1 MESMHNVT
9 LLFVDDEPLILRSLV
24 RALKNEPYHV
34 LTANS
39 GEEGLELLKEHPID
53 VVISDKM
60 MPNMSGIEFLGEVAE
75 QYPDTLRIM
84 LTAFTDLEGLI
95 HAINQGKVWGYL
107 QKPFEIDSIKL
118 TIEQALQTK
127 MLIAERNMLRSSLAR
142 YKNEYRAKFYRFVG
156 DSVAMQTV
164 YRAIEK
170 AGPSRANVFITGS
183 SGTGKELAAEA
194 IHNSSERSSKP
205 FICLNCAAIPKDL
218 MESEIFGHIKGAFSG
233 AIANREGAASEADGG
248 TLFLDELGEMD
259 IALQAKILRFVQTGT
274 FQKVGSAKTEKVD
287 VRFVC
292 ATNRD
297 PHQAIADNYLRE
309 DLFYR
314 LNVISIDMPPLHDR
328 GRDVLLLAKHFLQQ
342 FSELENKIFVG
353 FSDSAEQLIL
363 QFDWPGNVRQL
374 ENFIHSIVVMSDG
387 PLIDYDVI
395 QAHLPSDLSIPVQPK
410 GEEQPKQVTKAP
422 QDQLT
427 HIKQRDDKK
436 VAPLAEVERV
446 AIEQALLVC
455 DDNVVKAAS
464 LLEVSPSTLY
474 RKIQQWSEATS

>member
-1 MESMHNVT
+1 MEPIHNIT
-9 LLFVDDEPLILRSLV
+9 LLFVDDEPLILRSLI
-24 RALKNEPYHV
+24 RALRDEPYEV

-39 GEEGLELLKEHPID
+39 GEEGLALLEERPID

-75 QYPDTLRIM
+75 RYPDTLRIM
-84 LTAFTDLEGLI
+84 LTAFTDLDGLI

-142 YKNEYRAKFYRFVG
+142 YKSEYRTGFHRFVG
-156 DSVAMQTV
+156 DSIAMQTV

-170 AGPSRANVFITGS
+170 AGPSRANVFITGP

-194 IHNSSERSSKP
+194 IHHSSERSNKP

-233 AIANREGAASEADGG
+233 AIANRDGAASEADGG

-297 PHQAIADNYLRE
+297 PYQAIAENHLRE
-309 DLFYR
+309 DLYYR
-314 LNVISIDMPPLHDR
+314 LNVISIDLPPLHDR
-328 GRDVLLLAKHFLQQ
+328 GRDVLLLAQHFLQR

-353 FSDSAEQLIL
+353 FSDRAEQLIL

-374 ENFIHSIVVMSDG
+374 ENFVHSIVVMSDG
-387 PLIDYDVI
+387 PLIDYDVV
-395 QAHLPSDLSIPVQPK
+395 QAHLPGDTPAPL
-410 GEEQPKQVTKAP
+410 VTKTELNPKAADIP
-422 QDQLT
+422 PIGQDSTSIQ
-427 HIKQRDDKK
+427 KESKN

-446 AIEQALLVC
+446 AIEQALLLC